1 MFHAQNDR
9 VVAELPTAAVGATA
23 TSTLTI
29 DRLGY
34 DHVSVSAIRASN
46 ASTVF
51 ASVLKVEESDSL
63 STDYSNVTALVAGGT
78 GGFTL
83 PAISAAGTASAAL
96 VKMDIDARARKR
108 YLKVSMTP
116 GASATLALVASLSKA
131 EEAPVTAAE
140 SGVNVIARVVG

>member
-1 MFHAQNDR
+1 MFHAQNDK
-9 VVAELPTAAVGATA
+9 VLATLPTAAVGATA

-51 ASVLKVEESDSL
+51 ASVLKVEESDNNS
-63 STDYSNVTALVAGGT
+63 DYSNVTALVGGGT
-78 GGFTL
+78 GGFTI
-83 PAISAAGTASAAL
+83 PAVSDTNSAAI
-96 VKMDIDARARKR
+96 VKMDIDARAKKR

-116 GASATLALVASLSKA
+116 GASATLGIVAHLSKA
-131 EEAPVTAAE
+131 EEAPVSASEA
-140 SGVNVIARVVG
+140 GVIGLVKG

>member
-1 MFHAQNDR
+1 MIHAQNDK
-9 VVAELPTAAVGATA
+9 VLATLPTAAVGATA

-51 ASVLKVEESDSL
+51 ASVLKVEESDDNS
-63 STDYSNVTALVAGGT
+63 SYSNVTALVGGGT
-78 GGFTL
+78 GGFSI
-83 PAISAAGTASAAL
+83 PAVSDTNSAAI
-96 VKMDIDARARKR
+96 VKMDIDTRAKKR

-116 GASATLALVASLSKA
+116 GASATLGIVAHLSKA
-131 EEAPVTAAE
+131 EEAPVSASEA
-140 SGVNVIARVVG
+140 GVIGLVKG

>member
-9 VVAELPTAAVGATA
+9 VLATLPTAAVGATA

-51 ASVLKVEESDSL
+51 ASVLKVEESDNNS
-63 STDYSNVTALVAGGT
+63 DYSDVTALVGGGT
-78 GGFTL
+78 GGFSI
-83 PAISAAGTASAAL
+83 PAVSDTNSAAI
-96 VKMDIDARARKR
+96 VKMDIDARAKKR

-116 GASATLALVASLSKA
+116 GASATLGIVARLSKA
-131 EEAPVTAAE
+131 EEAPVSASEA
-140 SGVNVIARVVG
+140 GVIGLVKG

>member
-1 MFHAQNDR
+1 MIHAQHDR

-46 ASTVF
+46 ASTLF
-51 ASVLKVEESDSL
+51 ASVLKVEESDSA
-63 STDYSNVTALVAGGT
+63 STGYTDVAALVAGGV

-83 PAISAAGTASAAL
+83 PAISAAGTASAAV
-96 VKMDIDARARKR
+96 VKLDIDARAKKR
-108 YLKVSMTP
+108 YLRVSMTP
-116 GASATLALVASLSKA
+116 GASATLGIVARLSKA
-131 EEAPVTAAE
+131 EEAPVSASEA
-140 SGVNVIARVVG
+140 GVIALGTG

>member
-1 MFHAQNDR
+1 MIHAQFEKF
-9 VVAELPTAAVGATA
+9 AATLPTAAVGSTA

-51 ASVLKVEESDSL
+51 ASVLKVEESDNDSDY
-63 STDYSNVTALVAGGT
+63 TDVTALVGGGT
-78 GGFTL
+78 GGFTI
-83 PAISAAGTASAAL
+83 PAVSDTNSAAI
-96 VKMDIDARARKR
+96 VQMDIDCKAKKR

-116 GASATLALVASLSKA
+116 GASATLGIVAGMSRA
-131 EEAPVTAAE
+131 EVAPTDA
-140 SGVNVIARVVG
+140 SGKGLIGWVVG